1 MKITVQLT
9 GPLAQKLGFSSRELD
24 LPEGTLAGE
33 LPALLGASPSPPRIF
48 TRDGQGLAP
57 REPLRNGDKVV
68 ISPIYS
74 GG

>member
-1 MKITVQLT
+1 MKITVRLS
-9 GPLAQKLGFSSRELD
+9 GPLVRSFGFSSRELD

-57 REPLRNGDKVV
+57 REPLRDGDKVM